1 MLAAVQIGRDD
12 CHHLRVEV
20 VETSGD
26 FITVDVHAAAGA
38 FAGAFR
44 TDIVSG
50 DFVRFR
56 DGLRVLHER
65 LSGTATLT
73 GDYERMLQIEIT
85 GDGRGHMTAACHVTD
100 DPAFGARLQFTIA
113 FDQTEMPAILRGLDS
128 VLATLGGFLAS

>member
-1 MLAAVQIGRDD
+1 M
-12 CHHLRVEV
+12 
-20 VETSGD
+20 
-26 FITVDVHAAAGA
+26 
-38 FAGAFR
+38 
-44 TDIVSG
+44 SG

-100 DPAFGARLQFTIA
+100 SQPFGARLQFTID
-113 FDQTEMPAILRGLDS
+113 FDQTEMPPIIRRLDS
-128 VLATLGGFLAS
+128 ILATVGGFLAS